1 MSNKMYIHTLIV
13 LLLLLLLLG
22 MKSVQF
28 HFFVVVSII
37 IVTIVVVFLF
47 TTCTDTKQQFFI
59 VFICVELTSSEWSI
73 CVAFKRGNMRRQTG
87 ANARQVSVTY
97 VEI

>member
-28 HFFVVVSII
+28 HFFVVV

-59 VFICVELTSSEWSI
+59 VFICVELTSPEWSI